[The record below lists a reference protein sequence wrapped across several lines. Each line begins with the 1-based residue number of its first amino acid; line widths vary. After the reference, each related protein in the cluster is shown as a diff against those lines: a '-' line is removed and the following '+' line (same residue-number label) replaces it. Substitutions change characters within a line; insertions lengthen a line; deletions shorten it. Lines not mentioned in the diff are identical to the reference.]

1 MDSFNAPYTICFF
14 GSNRKQTNFIKK
26 FYTKKKNVYPD
37 FIKFLLYYPKPK
49 LMQIR
54 LAD

>member
-1 MDSFNAPYTICFF
+1 MLLIQFVFLVLIE
-14 GSNRKQTNFIKK
+14 KQTNFIKR